1 MKSVHVDVVR
11 DSNYGC
17 VSRVVKWEAVGDE
30 ISLDREQV
38 YGVSV

>member
-1 MKSVHVDVVR
+1 MESVDVVR

-30 ISLDREQV
+30 ISLDRGQV
-38 YGVSV
+38 YSVSV

>member
-17 VSRVVKWEAVGDE
+17 VSRVVKWETRFHWIGDRCTVC
-30 ISLDREQV
+30 LHV
-38 YGVSV
+38 